1 MVDSLKD
8 GTILYHGSY
17 CAVEIP
23 VLEKCS
29 NYKDFGRGFY
39 LTTDKRQAESFARIS
54 LRKAKE
60 NGLVSETQQFGFVNA
75 FRFDF
80 YADLKIKVYPDA
92 DVEWL
97 HCIVA
102 HRRKSAF
109 RNILEENLKYD
120 IIGGKI
126 ANDATNLTLVAYMS
140 GAYGVMGSSGADE
153 KINFVLEQTSLCG
166 V

>member
-1 MVDSLKD
+1 MP
-8 GTILYHGSY
+8 I
-17 CAVEIP
+17 
-23 VLEKCS
+23 
-29 NYKDFGRGFY
+29 
-39 LTTDKRQAESFARIS
+39 
-54 LRKAKE
+54 
-60 NGLVSETQQFGFVNA
+60 
-75 FRFDF
+75 
-80 YADLKIKVYPDA
+80 KIKVYPDA

-153 KINFVLEQTSLCG
+153 FCISLLLPERLKDQFCFRTDLALQRLTFVGSENGCR
-166 V
+166 